1 MIKAGV
7 LGSPISHSLSPI
19 LHRAV
24 YAELGLAASYEA
36 IEVRAGG
43 LKNFLDSLD
52 NSWTGF
58 SLTMPLKEEVLKL
71 ASVINPIAQKIRS
84 ANTLYKGADGWSATS
99 TDITGFKEA
108 LAANSITKMG
118 SVLVIGAGAT
128 ARAVVGA
135 CDLITE
141 EITVMSRNPARIS
154 EMSNCATKAKLDFI
168 TWGQTPLISQVDL
181 VVNTTPKLVAD
192 SLAGQLSA
200 KPHGTLFEVLYEP
213 WPTALLARWRTL
225 GSNSI
230 DGLELLIH
238 QGIDQIEIFTGKS
251 LDRASISTLMRKA
264 AMKVLA

>member
-19 LHRAV
+19 LHRAA
-24 YAELGLAASYEA
+24 YDELGLAASYEA

-71 ASVINPIAQKIRS
+71 ASLIDPIAQKIRS
-84 ANTLYKGADGWSATS
+84 ANTLYKTAAGWSATS

-108 LAANSITKMG
+108 LAANSISKID

-135 CDLITE
+135 CDLIAK
-141 EITVMSRNPARIS
+141 EITVMNRNPARITAI
-154 EMSNCATKAKLDFI
+154 SNCATKAKLDFI

-181 VVNTTPKLVAD
+181 VVNTTPKFAAD
-192 SLAGQLSA
+192 SLAGQITEA
-200 KPHGTLFEVLYEP
+200 PRGTLFEVLYEP
-213 WPTALLARWRTL
+213 WPTELLARWRTL

-251 LDRASISTLMRKA
+251 LDRTLISTLMRNA
-264 AMKVLA
+264 AMKVLT